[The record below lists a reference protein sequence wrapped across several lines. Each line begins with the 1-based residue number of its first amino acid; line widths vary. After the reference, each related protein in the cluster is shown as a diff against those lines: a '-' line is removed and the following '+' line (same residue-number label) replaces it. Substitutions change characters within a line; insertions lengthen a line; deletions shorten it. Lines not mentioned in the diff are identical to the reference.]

1 MIGGNDL
8 NFLVVNPWIYDFA
21 AYDFWLKPLGLLY
34 ISEVLTYLGH
44 SVTFIDLLNRHD
56 DDLISKYPPK
66 DKKYGTGKFY
76 NEGVEKPDILKNIP
90 RKFKRYGLPLK
101 LFESKLEAIKKQNK
115 VDAILVGITLTYWY
129 YGGEK
134 TIEILRNIF
143 HSTPIFLGGIY
154 STLYTKHAEDNFSK
168 FGVNISPG
176 TGMSPL
182 KTVLEALN
190 EDTTKL
196 DNFNWFEE
204 IDLTYDFY
212 DSYLTYVVLVS
223 SVGCPF
229 HCTYCVTPKMWKF
242 QYRSI
247 NKIINNIEY
256 ILKKRP
262 YVKDFV
268 FFDDAFLLRKDI
280 KELLESLSKFDVQYH
295 LPNGVHARRVDDE
308 IALLLKKANFKTIK
322 LGYESYD
329 FNIQKGTGF
338 KVTNNDLVK
347 AVTSLKNAGFDMND
361 VYAYVLVNLPSQN
374 KNDVIQAV
382 DFCHS
387 LGIKVNL
394 NEFTPIPGT
403 VEYEELVKK
412 NAISSN
418 IDPLLLNNTIIP
430 YWSSFGLS
438 IGDIEEV
445 KRYTKAKYTN

>member
-1 MIGGNDL
+1 L

-44 SVTFIDLLNRHD
+44 NVTFIDLLNRHD
-56 DDLISKYPPK
+56 KDLIAKYPPK

-76 NEGVEKPDILKNIP
+76 NESVEKPDILKNIP

-101 LFESKLEAIKKQNK
+101 LFESKLERIKKKNK
-115 VDAILVGITLTYWY
+115 IDAILVGITLTYWY

-143 HSTPIFLGGIY
+143 PSTPIFLGGVY
-154 STLYTKHAEDNFSK
+154 STLYTEHAENNFSK
-168 FGVNISPG
+168 FKVNICPG
-176 TGMSPL
+176 TGIFPL
-182 KTVLEALN
+182 KRVLESLN

-196 DNFNWFEE
+196 NNFNWFEE

-212 DSYLTYVVLVS
+212 TSDLTYVVLVS

-247 NKIINNIEY
+247 DKIINNIEY

-262 YVKDFV
+262 YVKDIV

-280 KELLESLSKFDVQYH
+280 KELLKSLSKFNVRYH
-295 LPNGVHARRVDDE
+295 LPNGIHARRVDDE
-308 IALLLKKANFKTIK
+308 IALLLKKANFKSIK
-322 LGYESYD
+322 LGFESYD

-338 KVTNNDLVK
+338 KVTNSDLIK
-347 AVTSLKNAGFDMND
+347 AVTCLKNAGFDMND
-361 VYAYVLVNLPSQN
+361 VYAYVLVNLPAQN
-374 KNDVIQAV
+374 KDDVVQAV

-387 LGIKVNL
+387 LGIRVNL
-394 NEFTPIPGT
+394 NEYTPIPGT
-403 VEYEELVKK
+403 VEYNELVKK
-412 NAISSN
+412 NFISLN
-418 IDPLLLNNTIIP
+418 TDPLLLNNSIIP
-430 YWSSFGLS
+430 YWSNFGLS
-438 IGDIEEV
+438 IGDLEEV
-445 KRYTKAKYTN
+445 KKYTKAKYSD

>member
-1 MIGGNDL
+1 M

-34 ISEVLTYLGH
+34 ISEVLTNLGYN
-44 SVTFIDLLNRHD
+44 VTFIDLLNRHD
-56 DDLISKYPPK
+56 KDLIAKYLPK

-76 NEGVEKPDILKNIP
+76 NESVEKPDILKNIP

-101 LFESKLEAIKKQNK
+101 LFESKLERIKKK
-115 VDAILVGITLTYWY
+115 KKIDAILVGITLTYWY

-134 TIEILRNIF
+134 TIEILRNYF
-143 HSTPIFLGGIY
+143 PTTPIFLGGIY
-154 STLYTKHAEDNFSK
+154 STLYTEHAENNFSK
-168 FGVNISPG
+168 FKVNICPG
-176 TGMSPL
+176 TGILPL
-182 KTVLEALN
+182 KRVLESLN

-196 DNFNWFEE
+196 NNFNWFEE

-212 DSYLTYVVLVS
+212 TSDLTYVVLVS

-247 NKIINNIEY
+247 DKIINNIEY

-262 YVKDFV
+262 YVKDIV
-268 FFDDAFLLRKDI
+268 FFDDAFLLRKGI
-280 KELLESLSKFDVQYH
+280 KELLKSLSKFNVRYH
-295 LPNGVHARRVDDE
+295 LPNGIHARRVDDE
-308 IALLLKKANFKTIK
+308 IALLLKKANFKSIK
-322 LGYESYD
+322 LGFESYD

-338 KVTNNDLVK
+338 KVTNSDLIE
-347 AVTSLKNAGFDMND
+347 AVTCLKNAGFDMND
-361 VYAYVLVNLPSQN
+361 VYAYVLVNLPAQN
-374 KNDVIQAV
+374 KDDVVQAV

-387 LGIKVNL
+387 LGIRVNL

-412 NAISSN
+412 NAISLN
-418 IDPLLLNNTIIP
+418 ADPLLLNNTIIP
-430 YWSSFGLS
+430 YWSNFSLS
-438 IGDIEEV
+438 IDDIEEV
-445 KRYTKAKYTN
+445 KRYTKGKFAD

>member
-1 MIGGNDL
+1 L

-34 ISEVLTYLGH
+34 MSETLRYLGH
-44 SVTFIDLLNRHD
+44 NVTFIDLLDRHEN
-56 DDLISKYPPK
+56 DLISKYPPK
-66 DKKYGTGKFY
+66 DRRYGTGKFY
-76 NEGVEKPDILKNIP
+76 NEIVEKPAILKSIP
-90 RKFKRYGLPLK
+90 RKFKRYGLPLE
-101 LFESKLEAIKKQNK
+101 LFENKLETIKMQKK

-134 TIEILRNIF
+134 TIEILRSLF
-143 HSTPIFLGGIY
+143 PTTPIFLGGIY
-154 STLYTKHAEDNFSK
+154 STLYKEHAEDNFSK
-168 FGVNISPG
+168 FKVNICPG
-176 TGMSPL
+176 TGMFPL
-182 KTVLEALN
+182 ERVLEALN

-196 DNFNWFEE
+196 KNLNWFEE
-204 IDLTYDFY
+204 FDLTYDFY
-212 DSYLTYVVLVS
+212 NSYLTYAVLIS

-247 NKIINNIEY
+247 TKIIDNIEY
-256 ILKKRP
+256 IIKKRP
-262 YVKDFV
+262 YVKDIV

-280 KELLESLSKFDVQYH
+280 KELLKSLSKFNVRYH
-295 LPNGVHARRVDDE
+295 LPNGIHARRVNDE
-308 IALLLKKANFKTIK
+308 IAFLLKKANFKTIK

-347 AVTSLKNAGFDMND
+347 AVKSLKNAGFDIND

-374 KNDVIQAV
+374 KNDVIQAI

-387 LGIKVNL
+387 LGIRVNL

-403 VEYEELVKK
+403 VEYNELVEK
-412 NAISSN
+412 NIISSN
-418 IDPLLLNNTIIP
+418 IDPLLLDNTIIP
-430 YWSSFGLS
+430 YWSNFGLS
-438 IGDIEEV
+438 IQDLEEL
-445 KRYTKAKYTN
+445 KKYTKVKYSD

>member
-1 MIGGNDL
+1 M

-44 SVTFIDLLNRHD
+44 NVTFVDLLDRHD
-56 DDLISKYPPK
+56 KDLIAKSPPK

-76 NEGVEKPDILKNIP
+76 NESVEKPAILKNIP

-101 LFESKLEAIKKQNK
+101 LFESKLETINKQNK
-115 VDAILVGITLTYWY
+115 IDAILVGITLTYWY

-143 HSTPIFLGGIY
+143 PSTPIFLGGVY
-154 STLYTKHAEDNFSK
+154 STLYTEHAENNFSK
-168 FGVNISPG
+168 FKVNIFPG
-176 TGMSPL
+176 TGIFPL
-182 KTVLEALN
+182 KKVLELLN
-190 EDTTKL
+190 EELTKL
-196 DNFNWFEE
+196 NNFNWFEE

-212 DSYLTYVVLVS
+212 DSYLTYVVLIS

-247 NKIINNIEY
+247 DKIINNIEY

-262 YVKDFV
+262 YVKDVV

-280 KELLESLSKFDVQYH
+280 KELLKALSTFNVRYH
-295 LPNGVHARRVDDE
+295 LPNGIHARRIDDE
-308 IALLLKKANFKTIK
+308 IALLLKKANFRTIK

-338 KVTNNDLVK
+338 KVTNEDLVK

-361 VYAYVLVNLPSQN
+361 VYAYVLVNLPFQDKEN
-374 KNDVIQAV
+374 VIQAV

-387 LGIKVNL
+387 LGIRVNL

-403 VEYEELVKK
+403 VEYNELIKK
-412 NAISSN
+412 NVISPN

-430 YWSSFGLS
+430 YWSNFGLS
-438 IGDIEEV
+438 IEDLEEV
-445 KRYTKAKYTN
+445 KRYTKSKYSD